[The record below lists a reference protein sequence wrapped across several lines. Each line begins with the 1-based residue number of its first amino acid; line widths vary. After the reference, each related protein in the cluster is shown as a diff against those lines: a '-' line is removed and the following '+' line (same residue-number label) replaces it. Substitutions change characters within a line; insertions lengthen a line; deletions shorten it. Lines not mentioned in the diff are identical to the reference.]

1 MNPDDTRAPRS
12 ARQVGVW
19 MAVIVIAAV
28 LPVLAQTSL
37 LSRVSTLLW
46 LASMPLCILGCAM
59 LAKELAARRASRHA
73 EDGAPDSGEPQTQTD
88 GADEES
94 LIRPVSRLL
103 AAVSLSAGLRAGQA
117 TTAQHERDTAAGQEQ
132 QGDASQEERLGSG
145 QGQTGHSLLG
155 ACGG

>member
-12 ARQVGVW
+12 ARRVGVW

-59 LAKELAARRASRHA
+59 LAKELAARRASR
-73 EDGAPDSGEPQTQTD
+73 
-88 GADEES
+88 DEE
-94 LIRPVSRLL
+94 
-103 AAVSLSAGLRAGQA
+103 
-117 TTAQHERDTAAGQEQ
+117 D
-132 QGDASQEERLGSG
+132 
-145 QGQTGHSLLG
+145 
-155 ACGG
+155 